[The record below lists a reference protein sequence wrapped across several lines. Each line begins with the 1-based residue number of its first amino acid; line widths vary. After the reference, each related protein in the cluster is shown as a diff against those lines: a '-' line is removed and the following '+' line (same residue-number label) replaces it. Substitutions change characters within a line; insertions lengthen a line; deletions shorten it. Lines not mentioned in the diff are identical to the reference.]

1 MTFTPTSPLIIDGL
15 PKFLS
20 MGYHRLLDRATYTF
34 AELGLADR
42 LVNALPN
49 QGLTAHD
56 LINNDEI
63 EWNADILHRALC
75 ACTDV
80 GLVERVKNTID
91 DKHFILTSSGRMLTS
106 DHPSHARDYVRYYL
120 GPMSSNIGYQLI
132 KLVRGQCKGT
142 GFAEASG
149 GLDLYT
155 YLKQPENQDY
165 LRLYNGVMTCLS
177 TYTGDKLVTGVDFG
191 RFETLVDLGGS
202 RGTFLAEILQHY
214 PNIRRGFIFDLPQCI
229 AEVKSAD
236 EFESRQI
243 TSSRYTFVAGD
254 MTDSST
260 IPQADAYILKY
271 ILHLFNDEICMNVLS
286 SIRKANEQRT
296 DTLLTIF
303 IVEHIIFSDGT
314 IGNWQAHGFDI
325 GMTAYGGARERTEQE
340 YQVLLE
346 KAGFQIKK
354 LYPIQAP
361 DSIIEAIFIK

>member
-1 MTFTPTSPLIIDGL
+1 
-15 PKFLS
+15 
-20 MGYHRLLDRATYTF
+20 
-34 AELGLADR
+34 
-42 LVNALPN
+42 
-49 QGLTAHD
+49 
-56 LINNDEI
+56 
-63 EWNADILHRALC
+63 
-75 ACTDV
+75 
-80 GLVERVKNTID
+80 
-91 DKHFILTSSGRMLTS
+91 MLTS

-177 TYTGDKLVTGVDFG
+177 TYTGDKLITGVDFG

-260 IPQADAYILKY
+260 IPQANAYILKY
-271 ILHLFNDEICMNVLS
+271 ILHLFNDEICVNVLS

-314 IGNWQAHGFDI
+314 ISNWQAHGFDI

-346 KAGFQIKK
+346 KAGFQLKK